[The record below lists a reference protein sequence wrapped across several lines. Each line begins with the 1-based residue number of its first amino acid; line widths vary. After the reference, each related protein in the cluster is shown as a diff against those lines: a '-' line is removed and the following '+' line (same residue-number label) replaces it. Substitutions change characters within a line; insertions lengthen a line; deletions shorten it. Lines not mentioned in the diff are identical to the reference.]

1 MYTIT
6 TASKVFFSL
15 HKVKKTLNANYIRFF
30 LLNFLKNLCVKIC
43 VKKRG
48 THEMRKFKSVN
59 ELVNSLKPD
68 YPVYCIRTEQIKKS
82 VTFFKENFPGKILYA
97 VKTNPHEKIIK
108 QIISNGVK
116 DFDVA
121 SLSEIKLIKKIS
133 SEVNLHF
140 MHTIKSKQSISS
152 AYFDYGVK
160 SFSLDNK
167 DELRKILE
175 ATNQAKDLK
184 LFVRIAIS
192 NEHAEIDLSR
202 KFGALPS
209 EALGLVR
216 LCKEHSRKLGIS
228 FHVGSQCM
236 EKISYSKGIREV
248 GNIIK
253 KTKIIPD
260 IINIGGGFPAIY
272 PDLKP
277 EPLIKYMEEIKK
289 GIDNLKLN
297 KLPEIICEPGRAI
310 VAESGSSI
318 VKVILRKKQNLYI
331 NDGTYGSLFDAGVP
345 NFIFPSKMITDGRI
359 QSKKMTSFSFFG
371 PTCDSLD
378 YMKGPFLL
386 PNNIKEGDYIEL
398 GQLGAYGLT
407 FRTNFNGFYS
417 NEIYE
422 VNDKPIMSLFEESN
436 EKVDSLV
443 A

>member
-1 MYTIT
+1 
-6 TASKVFFSL
+6 
-15 HKVKKTLNANYIRFF
+15 
-30 LLNFLKNLCVKIC
+30 
-43 VKKRG
+43 
-48 THEMRKFKSVN
+48 MRKFKTVN
-59 ELVNSLKPD
+59 ELVNSIKPD
-68 YPVYCIRTEQIKKS
+68 YPVYCIRPDEIKKS
-82 VTFFKENFPGKILYA
+82 VKFFKENFPGKILYA
-97 VKTNPHEKIIK
+97 VKTNPHEKVIK
-108 QIISNGVK
+108 QIISKGIN

-121 SLSEIKLIKKIS
+121 SLNEIKLIHKINPKM
-133 SEVNLHF
+133 NLHF
-140 MHTIKSKQSISS
+140 MHTVKSKESISS
-152 AYFDYGVK
+152 AYFNYGVK
-160 SFSLDNK
+160 SYALDNK

-216 LCKEHSRKLGIS
+216 LCKEHSKKLGIS

-236 EKISYSKGIREV
+236 HKISYTKGIKEIE
-248 GNIIK
+248 NIVK

-260 IINIGGGFPAIY
+260 IINLGGGFPAIY

-277 EPLIKYMEEIKK
+277 EPLINYMEEIKK
-289 GIDNLKLN
+289 SLSNLKWD

-310 VAESGSSI
+310 VAESGSTI
-318 VKVILRKKQNLYI
+318 VKVILRKKQSLYL
-331 NDGTYGSLFDAGVP
+331 NDGTYGTLFDAGVP
-345 NFIFPSKMITDGRI
+345 NFVLPTKMITDGRF
-359 QSKKMTSFSFFG
+359 QSKKLTAFNFFG

-417 NEIYE
+417 NEIFE
-422 VNDKPIMSLFEESN
+422 VNDKPIMSLYEGSN
-436 EKVDSLV
+436 DKVDSLV

>member
-1 MYTIT
+1 
-6 TASKVFFSL
+6 
-15 HKVKKTLNANYIRFF
+15 
-30 LLNFLKNLCVKIC
+30 
-43 VKKRG
+43 
-48 THEMRKFKSVN
+48 MRKFKTVN
-59 ELVNSLKPD
+59 ELVNTLKPD
-68 YPVYCIRTEQIKKS
+68 YPVYCIRTEEIRKS
-82 VTFFKENFPGKILYA
+82 VKFFIKNFPGKILYA
-97 VKTNPHEKIIK
+97 VKTNPQEKVIK
-108 QIISNGVK
+108 QIIANGIK

-121 SLSEIKLIKKIS
+121 SLNEIKLIKKIN

-140 MHTIKSKQSISS
+140 MHTVKSKESISS
-152 AYFDYGVK
+152 AYFDYGVR

-167 DELRKILE
+167 DELRKILF
-175 ATNQAKDLK
+175 ATKQAKDLK

-216 LCKEHSRKLGIS
+216 LCKEHSKRLGIS

-236 EKISYSKGIREV
+236 HKISFSKGLKEIE
-248 GNIIK
+248 NIIR

-260 IINIGGGFPAIY
+260 TINIGGGFPAIY

-277 EPLIKYMEEIKK
+277 EPLINYMEEIKK
-289 GIDNLKLN
+289 GIRNLKLN
-297 KLPEIICEPGRAI
+297 KMPEIICEPGRAI
-310 VAESGSSI
+310 VAESGSTL
-318 VKVILRKKQNLYI
+318 VKVILRKKQNLYL

-345 NFIFPSKMITDGRI
+345 NFVLPTKMITDGRV
-359 QSKKMTSFSFFG
+359 QSKKLTSFSFFG

-417 NEIYE
+417 NEIFE
-422 VNDKPIMSLFEESN
+422 VKDKPIMSLYEESN